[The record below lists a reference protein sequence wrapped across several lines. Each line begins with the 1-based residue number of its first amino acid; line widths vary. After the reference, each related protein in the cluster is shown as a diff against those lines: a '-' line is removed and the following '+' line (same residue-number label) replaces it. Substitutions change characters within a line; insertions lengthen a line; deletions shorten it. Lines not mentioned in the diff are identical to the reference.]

1 MPGFEIIDDA
11 ERKEVLDVLETGVL
25 HRYGFD
31 AARKGHW
38 KAKTFEAEF
47 ASRAGA
53 KYCLLVSS
61 GTGALST
68 ALAANGIGAGDEVI
82 IPPFTFVATFEAVLW
97 AGAVP
102 IFAEIDHTL
111 CLDPASVKEKISPRT
126 KAVIPVHMCGSMAR
140 IDEIKRLC
148 DEKGLVLI
156 EDVAQ
161 SVGGTFNGK
170 ALGTFGHMGSFSFDP
185 VKTITCGE
193 GGAIITDD
201 EELYLRADYHADHGH
216 DHVADDRGLDDHP
229 ILGNN
234 FRISELHAAV
244 GLAQLRKL
252 DLILEKQRSHKKV
265 IKEALKSIPQ
275 VSFREIPDENGDT
288 ATFLTYF
295 MPTASA
301 ARETVQGLTQAGIG
315 GCFYWYDNKWHYIR
329 KWDHFKAL
337 KSAAKLPIQLLDN
350 LPNYEKI
357 ELPQSDEIL
366 SRAVCMLIP
375 LSLTPGAIQQRAENT
390 VDIVRKSIKG

>member
-82 IPPFTFVATFEAVLW
+82 IPPFTFVATFEAVIW

-111 CLDPASVKEKISPRT
+111 CLDPASVQEKISPRT

-315 GCFYWYDNKWHYIR
+315 GCFYWYDNKWHYLR

-357 ELPQSDEIL
+357 EFPQSDEIL

-375 LSLTPGAIQQRAENT
+375 LSLTPGAIQQRAETT
-390 VDIVRKSIKG
+390 VDIVQKSISG

>member
-38 KAKTFEAEF
+38 KAKTFETEF
-47 ASRAGA
+47 AGRVGA
-53 KYCLLVSS
+53 KYCLLVSN
-61 GTGALST
+61 GTAALST
-68 ALAANGIGAGDEVI
+68 TLAANGIGAGDEVI
-82 IPPFTFVATFEAVLW
+82 IPPFTFVATFEAVVW
-97 AGAVP
+97 AGAIP
-102 IFAEIDHTL
+102 IFGEIDHTL
-111 CLDPASVKEKISPRT
+111 CLDPVSVKEKISPRT
-126 KAVIPVHMCGSMAR
+126 KAVLPVHMCGSMAR
-140 IDEIKRLC
+140 IDEIKKLC
-148 DEKGLVLI
+148 DEKGLILI

-161 SVGGTFNGK
+161 SVGGTFKGK
-170 ALGTFGHMGSFSFDP
+170 ALGTFGRMGSFSFDP

-201 EELYLRADYHADHGH
+201 EALYLRADYHADHGH
-216 DHVADDRGLDDHP
+216 DHVANDRGLDDHP

-234 FRISELHAAV
+234 FRISELQAAV

-252 DLILEKQRSHKKV
+252 DLILEKQRSHKSV
-265 IKEALKSIPQ
+265 IKEALQAIPE
-275 VSFREIPDENGDT
+275 VSFREIPDEDGDT

-301 ARETVQGLTQAGIG
+301 AQDVVQELAKAGIG

-329 KWDHFKAL
+329 KWEHFKSL
-337 KSAAKLPIQLLDN
+337 KSAAKLPVQLLDN
-350 LPNYEKI
+350 LPDYEKI

-366 SRAVCMLIP
+366 SRSVCMLIP
-375 LSLTPGAIQQRAENT
+375 LSLTTDAIQQRAETT
-390 VDIVRKSIKG
+390 VDIVQKSISG

>member
-61 GTGALST
+61 GTTALST

-82 IPPFTFVATFEAVLW
+82 IPPFTFVATFEAVIW

-357 ELPQSDEIL
+357 EFPQSDEIL

-390 VDIVRKSIKG
+390 VDIVRKSING

>member
-47 ASRAGA
+47 ARRTGSN
-53 KYCLLVSS
+53 YCLLVSS
-61 GTGALST
+61 GTAALST

-82 IPPFTFVATFEAVLW
+82 IPPFTFVATFEAVIW
-97 AGAVP
+97 AGAIPV
-102 IFAEIDHTL
+102 FAEIDHTL
-111 CLDPASVKEKISPRT
+111 CLDPASVQEKISPRT
-126 KAVIPVHMCGSMAR
+126 KAIIPVHMCGAMAR
-140 IDEIKRLC
+140 IDEIRGLC
-148 DEKGLVLI
+148 HEKGLVLI

-161 SVGGTFNGK
+161 SVGGTFKGK

-201 EELYLRADYHADHGH
+201 EALYLRADYHADHGH
-216 DHVADDRGLDDHP
+216 DHVAGDRGLDDHP

-234 FRISELHAAV
+234 FRISELQAAV

-252 DLILEKQRSHKKV
+252 DLILEKQRSHKRV
-265 IKEALKSIPQ
+265 IKEALRSIPQ
-275 VSFREIPDENGDT
+275 VSFREIPDESGDT

-301 ARETVQGLTQAGIG
+301 ARETVQGLAQAGIG
-315 GCFYWYDNKWHYIR
+315 HRW
-329 KWDHFKAL
+329 
-337 KSAAKLPIQLLDN
+337 AKN
-350 LPNYEKI
+350 CCK
-357 ELPQSDEIL
+357 
-366 SRAVCMLIP
+366 
-375 LSLTPGAIQQRAENT
+375 T
-390 VDIVRKSIKG
+390 

>member
-61 GTGALST
+61 GTTALST

-82 IPPFTFVATFEAVLW
+82 IPPFTFVATFEAVIW

-156 EDVAQ
+156 EDAAQ

-216 DHVADDRGLDDHP
+216 DHVAGDRGLDDHP

-301 ARETVQGLTQAGIG
+301 ARETVQGLAQAGIG

-350 LPNYEKI
+350 LPDYEKI

-375 LSLTPGAIQQRAENT
+375 LSLTPEAIQQRAETT
-390 VDIVRKSIKG
+390 VDIVRKSLRG

>member
-82 IPPFTFVATFEAVLW
+82 IPPFTFVATFEAVIW

-111 CLDPASVKEKISPRT
+111 CLDPASVQEKISPRT

-265 IKEALKSIPQ
+265 IKEALKSIHQ

-301 ARETVQGLTQAGIG
+301 ARETVQGLAQAGIG
-315 GCFYWYDNKWHYIR
+315 GCFYWYDNKWHYMR

-337 KSAAKLPIQLLDN
+337 KSAAKLPIQLLEN
-350 LPNYEKI
+350 LPDYEKI

-375 LSLTPGAIQQRAENT
+375 LSLTPGAIQQRAETT
-390 VDIVRKSIKG
+390 VDIVRKVL

>member
-47 ASRAGA
+47 AGRVGA
-53 KYCLLVSS
+53 KYCLLVSN
-61 GTGALST
+61 GTAALST

-82 IPPFTFVATFEAVLW
+82 IPPFTFVATFEAVIW
-97 AGAVP
+97 AGAIP

-111 CLDPASVKEKISPRT
+111 CLDPASVKENISPRT
-126 KAVIPVHMCGSMAR
+126 KAILPVHMCGSMAR
-140 IDEIKRLC
+140 IDEIKKLC
-148 DEKGLVLI
+148 DEKGLILI

-161 SVGGTFNGK
+161 SVGGTFKGK
-170 ALGTFGHMGSFSFDP
+170 ALGTFGRMGSFSFDP

-201 EELYLRADYHADHGH
+201 EALYLRADYHADHGH
-216 DHVADDRGLDDHP
+216 DHVANDRGLDDHP

-234 FRISELHAAV
+234 FRISELQAAV

-252 DLILEKQRSHKKV
+252 DLILEKQRSHKSV
-265 IKEALKSIPQ
+265 IKEALQAIPE
-275 VSFREIPDENGDT
+275 VSFREIPDEDGDT

-301 ARETVQGLTQAGIG
+301 AHDVVQELAKAGIG

-329 KWDHFKAL
+329 KWEHFKSL
-337 KSAAKLPIQLLDN
+337 KSAAKLPVQLLDN
-350 LPNYEKI
+350 LPDYEKI

-366 SRAVCMLIP
+366 SRSVCMLIP
-375 LSLTPGAIQQRAENT
+375 LSLTTDAIQQRAETT
-390 VDIVRKSIKG
+390 VDIVRKCIRD

>member
-61 GTGALST
+61 GTTALST

-82 IPPFTFVATFEAVLW
+82 IPPFTFVATFEAVIW

-216 DHVADDRGLDDHP
+216 DHVAGDRGLDDHP

-301 ARETVQGLTQAGIG
+301 ARETVQGLAQAGIG

-350 LPNYEKI
+350 LPDYEKI

-375 LSLTPGAIQQRAENT
+375 LSLTPGAIQQRAETT
-390 VDIVRKSIKG
+390 VDIVQKSISG

>member
-82 IPPFTFVATFEAVLW
+82 IPPFTFVATFEAVIW

-111 CLDPASVKEKISPRT
+111 CLDPASVQEKISPRT

-216 DHVADDRGLDDHP
+216 DHVAGDRGLDDHP

-265 IKEALKSIPQ
+265 IKEALKSIHQ

-301 ARETVQGLTQAGIG
+301 ARETVQGLAQAGIG
-315 GCFYWYDNKWHYIR
+315 GCFYWYDNKWHYMR

-337 KSAAKLPIQLLDN
+337 KSAAKLPIQLLEN
-350 LPNYEKI
+350 LPDYEKI

-375 LSLTPGAIQQRAENT
+375 LSLTPGAIQQRAETT
-390 VDIVRKSIKG
+390 VGIVRKSL

>member
-31 AARKGHW
+31 AVRKGHW

-47 ASRAGA
+47 ARRTGSN
-53 KYCLLVSS
+53 YCLLVSS
-61 GTGALST
+61 GTAALST

-82 IPPFTFVATFEAVLW
+82 IPPFTFVATFEAVIW
-97 AGAVP
+97 AGAIPV
-102 IFAEIDHTL
+102 FAEIDHTL
-111 CLDPASVKEKISPRT
+111 CLDPASVQEKISPRT
-126 KAVIPVHMCGSMAR
+126 KAVIPVHMCGAMAR
-140 IDEIKRLC
+140 IDEIRGLC
-148 DEKGLVLI
+148 HEKGLVLI

-161 SVGGTFNGK
+161 SVGGTFKGK

-201 EELYLRADYHADHGH
+201 EALYLRADYHADHGH
-216 DHVADDRGLDDHP
+216 DHVAGDRGLDDHP

-234 FRISELHAAV
+234 FRISELQAAV

-265 IKEALKSIPQ
+265 IKEALRSIPQ
-275 VSFREIPDENGDT
+275 VSFREIPDESGDT

-301 ARETVQGLTQAGIG
+301 ARETVQGFTQAGIG
-315 GCFYWYDNKWHYIR
+315 GCFYWFDNKWHYIR
-329 KWDHFKAL
+329 QWDHFKKL
-337 KSAAKLPIQLLDN
+337 TSAAKLPVQLLDH
-350 LPNYEKI
+350 LPDYEAI

-375 LSLTPGAIQQRAENT
+375 LSMTPEAIQQRAETT
-390 VDIVRKSIKG
+390 VDIVKKSL

>member
-47 ASRAGA
+47 ASRAGV

-61 GTGALST
+61 GTTALST

-301 ARETVQGLTQAGIG
+301 ARETVQGLAQAGIG
-315 GCFYWYDNKWHYIR
+315 GCFYWYDNKWHYMR

-350 LPNYEKI
+350 LPDYEKI

-375 LSLTPGAIQQRAENT
+375 LSLTPGAIQQRAEAT
-390 VDIVRKSIKG
+390 VEVVQKSISG

>member
-61 GTGALST
+61 GTTALST

-82 IPPFTFVATFEAVLW
+82 IPPFTFVATFEAVIW

-301 ARETVQGLTQAGIG
+301 ARETVQGLAQAGIG

-350 LPNYEKI
+350 LPDYEKI

-375 LSLTPGAIQQRAENT
+375 LSLTPGAIQQRAETT
-390 VDIVRKSIKG
+390 VDIVRKVL

>member
-82 IPPFTFVATFEAVLW
+82 IPPFTFVATFEAVIW

-111 CLDPASVKEKISPRT
+111 CLDPASVQEKISPRT

-315 GCFYWYDNKWHYIR
+315 PSFYWYDNKWHYIR

-337 KSAAKLPIQLLDN
+337 KSAAKLPIQLLEN
-350 LPNYEKI
+350 LPDYEKI

-375 LSLTPGAIQQRAENT
+375 LSLTPGAIQQRAETT
-390 VDIVRKSIKG
+390 VDIVRKVL

>member
-53 KYCLLVSS
+53 KHCLLVSS
-61 GTGALST
+61 GTTALST

-82 IPPFTFVATFEAVLW
+82 IPPFTFVATFEAVIW

-201 EELYLRADYHADHGH
+201 EELYLRADYHAVHGH

-357 ELPQSDEIL
+357 EFPQSDEIL

>member
-53 KYCLLVSS
+53 KHCLLVSS
-61 GTGALST
+61 GTTALST

-82 IPPFTFVATFEAVLW
+82 IPPFTFVATFEAVIW

-111 CLDPASVKEKISPRT
+111 CLDPASVKENISPRT

-357 ELPQSDEIL
+357 EFPQSDEIL

-375 LSLTPGAIQQRAENT
+375 LSLTPGAIQQRAETT
-390 VDIVRKSIKG
+390 VDVVRKFI

>member
-61 GTGALST
+61 GTTALST

-301 ARETVQGLTQAGIG
+301 ARETVQGLAQAGIG

-350 LPNYEKI
+350 LPDYEKI

-375 LSLTPGAIQQRAENT
+375 LSLTPGAIQQRAETT
-390 VDIVRKSIKG
+390 VDIVQKSISG

>member
-82 IPPFTFVATFEAVLW
+82 IPPFTFVATFEAVIW

-111 CLDPASVKEKISPRT
+111 CLDPASVQEKISPRT

-216 DHVADDRGLDDHP
+216 DHVAGDRGLDDHP

-252 DLILEKQRSHKKV
+252 DLILKKQRSHKKV
-265 IKEALKSIPQ
+265 IKEALKSIHQ

-301 ARETVQGLTQAGIG
+301 ARETVQGLAQAGIG
-315 GCFYWYDNKWHYIR
+315 GCFYWYDNKWHYMR

-337 KSAAKLPIQLLDN
+337 KSAAKLPIQLLEN
-350 LPNYEKI
+350 LPDYEKI

-375 LSLTPGAIQQRAENT
+375 LSLTPGAIQQRAETT
-390 VDIVRKSIKG
+390 VDIVRKVL

>member
-1 MPGFEIIDDA
+1 MPGFEIIGDA

-31 AARKGHW
+31 AVRKGHW
-38 KAKTFEAEF
+38 KAKTFEDEF
-47 ASRAGA
+47 ARRTGA
-53 KYCLLVSS
+53 KYCLLVSN
-61 GTGALST
+61 GTAALST

-82 IPPFTFVATFEAVLW
+82 IPPFTFVATFEAVIW

-102 IFAEIDHTL
+102 IFAEIDNTL
-111 CLDPASVKEKISPRT
+111 CLDPASVKANISSRT
-126 KAVIPVHMCGSMAR
+126 KAVLPVHMCGSMAR
-140 IDEIKRLC
+140 IDEIKALC

-201 EELYLRADYHADHGH
+201 EALYRRADYHADHGH
-216 DHVADDRGLDDHP
+216 DHVANDRGLDDHP

-234 FRISELHAAV
+234 FRISELQAAV

-252 DLILEKQRSHKKV
+252 DLILEKQRDHKKAL
-265 IKEALKSIPQ
+265 KEALQSIPQ
-275 VSFREIPDENGDT
+275 VTFREIPDEKGDT

-301 ARETVQGLTQAGIG
+301 ARDVVQRLSKAGIG
-315 GCFYWYDNKWHYIR
+315 GCFYWYDNKWHYLR
-329 KWDHFKAL
+329 KWEHFKSL
-337 KSAAKLPIQLLDN
+337 KSAAKLPVQLLDH
-350 LPNYEKI
+350 LPDYESI

-375 LSLTPGAIQQRAENT
+375 LSLTPESVQQRAETT
-390 VDIVRKSIKG
+390 VDVVRKALSG

>member
-53 KYCLLVSS
+53 KHCLLVSS
-61 GTGALST
+61 GTTALST

-82 IPPFTFVATFEAVLW
+82 IPPFTFVATFEAVIW